1 MRRIS
6 SHQANY
12 RDGHRHIDYPM
23 PKEEEL
29 GLGPRPGVFQP
40 GPSEIT

>member
-1 MRRIS
+1 MQRIG
-6 SHQANY
+6 SHQADY

-29 GLGPRPGVFQP
+29 GA
-40 GPSEIT
+40 